1 MNFFGH
7 AVVATWRSLEP
18 QFVLGAMLPDFASM
32 LGVRPPAVRGDA
44 LVRGVEF
51 HHATDR
57 VFHESHTFH
66 ELEHRARL
74 ALRELG
80 LPRSSTLAV
89 AHIGVEMLLD
99 GALVED
105 ARGVAGYLSALNG
118 AGADPKS
125 APTILWNDDGLAKR
139 FRRLTETLAARGISP
154 KMAEPESVAFRVE
167 RALASRPRLRLPEGG
182 EELVRVWAAG
192 AAAGVG
198 KASADVLGEVAL
210 GLGLPPGG
218 VEVPSPG
225 LPPG

>member
-7 AVVATWRSLEP
+7 AVVATWRSPEP
-18 QFVLGAMLPDFASM
+18 EFVLGAMLPDFASM
-32 LGVRPPAVRGDA
+32 LGVRPPAVVGDA

-57 VFHESHTFH
+57 VFHESRTFH
-66 ELEHRARL
+66 ELEHHARH

-99 GALVED
+99 GALVSD

-118 AGADPKS
+118 AASVLKS

-139 FRRLTETLAARGISP
+139 FRRLTETLAARGISS

-167 RALASRPRLRLPEGG
+167 RALASRPRLRLPAGG
-182 EELVRVWAAG
+182 EALVRVWAAG
-192 AAAGVG
+192 AAAGVEG
-198 KASADVLGEVAL
+198 ASAAVLGEVAR
-210 GLGLPPGG
+210 GLGLPPVGASAP
-218 VEVPSPG
+218 ERP
-225 LPPG
+225 